1 MREDDMSVQ
10 EPVGF
15 RVRCATGA
23 LLALLVPATAL
34 ANGRVLTAQ
43 DYARAERF
51 MPYDTGP
58 LVDHAVEQVHWLD
71 NRRFWFVDHD
81 SAGDHYRIMT
91 ARTRKVTAAFDQQ
104 KLAAALGKATAKP
117 VAASKLEITGI
128 RIEGAGRFEITHED
142 KHYLCDL
149 SGTPHCVD
157 KATLVKTGKE
167 PGILAPDRKLEA
179 FIRDWNL
186 WVRDTATGTE
196 RQLTFD
202 GAKNF
207 GYATHNAG
215 WVHGDTPVLNWSPD
229 SKEIATYQQDQ
240 RQVGDMYLVSAQI
253 GHPTLEKWKYPLPGD
268 QHVLMIEPVVIDV
281 ATGKVVRLQLP
292 PQQRLSSLC
301 DELSCEGN
309 GHWDDVQWAPDGK
322 TLAMVSTSRDR
333 KHEWFRIAD
342 ARTGAVHTVFEE
354 SVSTYF
360 NSGNS
365 GVGAV
370 NGVDAVAWRYLPAR
384 HEAVWYSDR
393 SNWGNLYLYSLT
405 TGKLEHAITTGTGNV
420 TQVLHVDRKSG
431 TIWFR
436 AVGRVPGVNPYYE
449 QLWKVSLR
457 GGKPKLLTPE
467 RCDHLISLSP
477 DGKYFVDSCS
487 TPDRAPVTTLRN
499 GRNGRILA
507 TVARA
512 DLTRL
517 KATGWQPPEPIVVKG
532 RDGTTDLYGLLFR
545 PTNFDPHEKYPIVDY
560 IYPGPFIGSIAT
572 FRFEPS
578 HYDDQSLA
586 ELGFI
591 VVAINGM
598 GTQYRSA
605 SFRQLWYGNMGD
617 NTLPDQ
623 VAAIKE
629 LAGRYPWIDLSRVGI
644 WGHSGGGYATAD
656 AMFRYPEFFKVG
668 WSESGNHDN
677 RDYETQYSEM
687 YQGLLV
693 RNANGTTNYDNQ
705 ANELVASHLQGRLM
719 LTYGTMDDNVPP
731 ENTQLVVEALIKAN
745 KNFDMIAI
753 PNARHAY
760 LYATPYIT
768 RRRWDYFVRYLAG
781 NTPPANFALKPWP
794 WK

>member
-1 MREDDMSVQ
+1 MSAHELAGSRARWAVAVLFAALT
-10 EPVGF
+10 PAAGL
-15 RVRCATGA
+15 ATG
-23 LLALLVPATAL
+23 
-34 ANGRVLTAQ
+34 RILTAQ
-43 DYARAERF
+43 DYARAESF
-51 MPYDTGP
+51 MPYRTAP
-58 LVDHAVEQVHWLD
+58 LVDHDVMEAHWLD
-71 NRRFWFVDHD
+71 GRSFWFVDHD
-81 SAGDHYRIMT
+81 AAGDHYRVMT
-91 ARTRKVTAAFDQQ
+91 AATREVAAAFDQQ
-104 KLAAALGKATAKP
+104 KLAAALAKTIGEP

-128 RIEGAGRFEITHED
+128 RIEGNDRFEITRD
-142 KHYLCDL
+142 DGHYLCDL
-149 SGTPHCVD
+149 GGAPHCLD
-157 KATLVKTGKE
+157 EASLVKTGKE
-167 PGILAPDRKLEA
+167 PGILSPDRKLEA

-186 WVRDTATGTE
+186 WVRDVATGKE

-202 GAKNF
+202 GVQNF

-215 WVHGDTPVLNWSPD
+215 WVHGDTADLNWSPD

-240 RQVGDMYLVSAQI
+240 RQVGDMYLVSTEI
-253 GHPTLEKWKYPLPGD
+253 GHPRLEQWKYPLPGD
-268 QHVLMIEPVVIDV
+268 AHVLMMEPVVIDV
-281 ATGKVVRLQLP
+281 ATGGMVRLKLP

-309 GHWDDVQWAPDGK
+309 GHWDDVQWAADGR
-322 TLAMVSTSRDR
+322 TLALVSTSRDR

-342 ARTGAVHTVFEE
+342 ARTGAVRTVFEE
-354 SVSTYF
+354 SVSDYF

-365 GVGAV
+365 AV
-370 NGVDAVAWRYLPAR
+370 DAETGVDPVAWRYLPAR
-384 HEAVWYSDR
+384 QEAIWYSDR
-393 SNWGNLYLYSLT
+393 SNWGNLYLYSLK
-405 TGKLEHAITTGTGNV
+405 TGKLLRAITAGTGDV
-420 TQVLHVDRKSG
+420 TQVLHVDRRTG

-449 QLWKVSLR
+449 QLWRVSLS

-467 RCDHLISLSP
+467 PCDHVVSLSP

-487 TPDRAPVTTLRN
+487 TPTVAPVTTLRS

-517 KATGWQPPEPIVVKG
+517 KAMGWQPPEPIVVKG
-532 RDGTTDLYGLLFR
+532 RDGKTDLYGLLFK
-545 PTNFDPHEKYPIVDY
+545 PTSFDPHRKYPIVDY
-560 IYPGPFIGSIAT
+560 VYPGPWEGSIPT

-578 HYDDQSLA
+578 RHDDQSLA

-591 VVAINGM
+591 VVAIDGM
-598 GTQYRSA
+598 GTPYRSA
-605 SFRQLWYGNMGD
+605 AFLHLWYGDMGD

-623 VAAIKE
+623 VAGIQE
-629 LAGRYPWIDLSRVGI
+629 LAARDPWIDLSRVGI
-644 WGHSGGGYATAD
+644 WGHSGGGYATAA
-656 AMFRYPEFFKVG
+656 AMFRYPGFFKVG
-668 WSESGNHDN
+668 WAESGNHDN
-677 RDYETQYSEM
+677 RDYETEYSEM

-693 RNANGTTNYDNQ
+693 RQANGTTSYDNQ
-705 ANELVASHLQGRLM
+705 ANELLASRLEGRLM

-745 KNFDMIAI
+745 RNFDMIAI
-753 PNARHAY
+753 PNAHHAY

-781 NTPPANFALKPWP
+781 DTPPANYALQPWP

>member
-1 MREDDMSVQ
+1 MSLHR
-10 EPVGF
+10 PIRF
-15 RVRCATGA
+15 RARWAMPA
-23 LLALLVPATAL
+23 LLALLVPAAGL
-34 ANGRVLTAQ
+34 ANGRQLTAQ

-51 MPYDTGP
+51 MPYNTEP
-58 LVDHAVEQVHWLD
+58 LVDHDVGTVHWLD
-71 NRRFWFVDHD
+71 ARRFWFIDHD
-81 SAGDHYRIMT
+81 SSGDHYRLMT
-91 ARTRKVTAAFDQQ
+91 ATTGKVTPAFDRQ
-104 KLAAALGKATAKP
+104 KLAAALAKVVGKP
-117 VAASKLEITGI
+117 VPAAKLGISGI
-128 RIEGAGRFEITHED
+128 RIESTGRLEITRKH
-142 KHYLCDL
+142 KHYQCDL
-149 SGTPHCVD
+149 TGAAHCID
-157 KATLVKTGKE
+157 EATLVKTGKE
-167 PGILAPDRKLEA
+167 PGILSPDRKLVA
-179 FIRDWNL
+179 FIRNWNL
-186 WVRDTATGTE
+186 WVREVATGKE

-202 GAKNF
+202 GVKNY

-229 SKEIATYQQDQ
+229 SKKIATYQQDQ
-240 RQVGDMYLVSAQI
+240 RKVGDMYLVSARI
-253 GHPTLEKWKYPLPGD
+253 GHPKLEKWKYPLPGD
-268 QHVLMIEPVVIDV
+268 KDVLMIEPVVIDV
-281 ATGKVVRLQLP
+281 ATGSMVRLQLP

-301 DELSCEGN
+301 DELSCENN

-322 TLAMVSTSRDR
+322 TLAIVNTSRDR
-333 KHEWFRIAD
+333 KHEWFRVAD
-342 ARTGAVHTVFEE
+342 TRTGAVRTVFEE
-354 SVSTYF
+354 SVRTYF

-370 NGVDAVAWRYLPAR
+370 SGVDAVAWRYLPASQQ
-384 HEAVWYSDR
+384 AIWYSDR
-393 SNWGNLYLYSLT
+393 SNWGNLYLYSLK
-405 TGKLEHAITTGTGNV
+405 TGGLVRAITTGKGNV
-420 TQVLHVDRKSG
+420 TQVLHVDRRRG

-436 AVGRVPGVNPYYE
+436 AVGRIPGVNPYYE

-457 GGKPKLLTPE
+457 GGKPTLLTPE
-467 RCDHLISLSP
+467 RCNHLISMSP
-477 DGKYFVDSCS
+477 DGRYFVDSCS
-487 TPDRAPVTTLRN
+487 TPARPPVTTLRS
-499 GRNGRILA
+499 GRNGHVLA

-512 DLTRL
+512 SLVRL
-517 KATGWQPPEPIVVKG
+517 KAVGWQAPEQIVVKG
-532 RDGTTDLYGLLFR
+532 RDGKTDLYGLLFK
-545 PTNFDPHEKYPIVDY
+545 PTSFDPHKKYPIVDY
-560 IYPGPFIGSIAT
+560 IYPGPFIGSIFS
-572 FRFEPS
+572 FRFEPA

-605 SFRQLWYGNMGD
+605 AFRHLWYGDMGD

-656 AMFRYPEFFKVG
+656 AMFRYPDFFKVG

-693 RNANGTTNYDNQ
+693 RNANGTTSYDNQ
-705 ANELVASHLQGRLM
+705 ANELVAAHLEGHLM

-731 ENTQLVVEALIKAN
+731 ENTELVVQALIKAN
-745 KNFDMIAI
+745 RNFDMLAI

-781 NTPPANFALKPWP
+781 NVPPENYALKPWP